1 MLRTDDAWTLPL
13 LYHLNT
19 EPWLNLDAYSDPAH
33 EMLFQTAAPEASPV
47 QLKKP
52 EDTPLRQAIRARRSC
67 RAFADQSMP
76 LAWLAGIL
84 SDTYGV
90 TGLIEGP
97 ERHVMYTRPVPS
109 AGALYPLEVYVATR
123 AVEGIRDGLHHY
135 HGRDHTLEPIKAG
148 PVMSELGDLLIGQ
161 HYLAT
166 ANAAIILTAVF
177 ERTFKKY
184 GPRGYRYVLFEA
196 GHAAQNVCLLAT
208 ELDLGSICTGGFYD
222 RRLNR
227 YLGLDGS
234 SQAVLYLV
242 GLGHRAA

>member
-33 EMLFQTAAPEASPV
+33 EMLFQTAAPDASPV

-52 EDTPLRQAIRARRSC
+52 DDTPLRQAIRARRSC

-97 ERHVMYTRPVPS
+97 
-109 AGALYPLEVYVATR
+109 
-123 AVEGIRDGLHHY
+123 
-135 HGRDHTLEPIKAG
+135 
-148 PVMSELGDLLIGQ
+148 
-161 HYLAT
+161 
-166 ANAAIILTAVF
+166 
-177 ERTFKKY
+177 
-184 GPRGYRYVLFEA
+184 RG
-196 GHAAQNVCLLAT
+196 T
-208 ELDLGSICTGGFYD
+208 
-222 RRLNR
+222 
-227 YLGLDGS
+227 
-234 SQAVLYLV
+234 
-242 GLGHRAA
+242 